1 MSVSILEV
9 IEAGGYDLDTVED
22 AKWLLSQQSGFEE
35 LVEKAEELVDNYES
49 EVEDED

>member
-1 MSVSILEV
+1 MSISILEV

-22 AKWLLSQQSGFEE
+22 AEWLLSQQSEFEE

-49 EVEDED
+49 EDK